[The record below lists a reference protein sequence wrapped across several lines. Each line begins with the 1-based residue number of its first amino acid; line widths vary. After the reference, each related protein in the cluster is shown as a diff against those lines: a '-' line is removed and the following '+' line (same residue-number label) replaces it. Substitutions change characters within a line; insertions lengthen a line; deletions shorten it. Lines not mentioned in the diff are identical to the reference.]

1 MKTVPF
7 REASCLRAR
16 YEGVGVEVG
25 EGLGGRDLSPGDRV
39 LEVAGE
45 PTLRLMGEDWEKMG
59 PGLTF
64 PCRWSKYRTEYI
76 FDTCVTE

>member
-1 MKTVPF
+1 MPS

-25 EGLGGRDLSPGDRV
+25 EGLEGRDLSPGDRV

-45 PTLRLMGEDWEKMG
+45 PTLRLSGEDWEKMG

-64 PCRWSKYRTEYI
+64 PCRLSKYNTTSI
-76 FDTCVTE
+76 